1 MKSDARDGDSAAG
14 GSPATPKEA
23 PASRSPTAFS
33 MSTPATVGQPT
44 DNCSRKLWTCSKTPP
59 CPSRVPAAPP
69 DARSIDDVASGQE
82 EQPDRREQTNRGQ
95 HGIVVARPFGI
106 PVYISP
112 YWFVIAAVFSVI
124 YANDLSSTISGNTR
138 YIVAAAF
145 VILLYLSVLVH
156 ELAHSVVARGYGLP
170 VRRIVLNPLG
180 GVSEIERE
188 APTPGREFAV
198 AGAGPALSLVL
209 AAIGWGLDQ
218 LAPSGVTGALIR
230 QLMVANI
237 LVGLFTLLPGLP
249 LDGGRMLRAV
259 IWKITKKP
267 TTATI
272 AAAWVGRG
280 LAIALLAIPFFSGR
294 LSGGDIVSTLW
305 VVVIAAF
312 MWTGAT
318 QSIKATRFRERLP
331 ALQARRLARKAISV
345 SASTP
350 LAEAIRQADDAGAR
364 AIVVVDHDSKPIAI
378 VNEAAVTATPPQRR
392 PWVET
397 GSMARSIDPSLVLS
411 ADLQGMALLDAIR
424 RAPATEYLLVD
435 SPGPGFRVVST
446 R

>member
-1 MKSDARDGDSAAG
+1 M
-14 GSPATPKEA
+14 
-23 PASRSPTAFS
+23 
-33 MSTPATVGQPT
+33 
-44 DNCSRKLWTCSKTPP
+44 
-59 CPSRVPAAPP
+59 
-69 DARSIDDVASGQE
+69 ASGQE

-95 HGIVVARPFGI
+95 HGFVVARPFGI
-106 PVYISP
+106 PVYVSP
-112 YWFVIAAVFSVI
+112 YWFIIAGVFSVI

-138 YIVAAAF
+138 YVVAAAF
-145 VILLYLSVLVH
+145 VVLLYASVLVH

-170 VRRIVLNPLG
+170 VRRILLYPLG

-209 AAIGWGLDQ
+209 GAIGWGLAQ
-218 LAPSGVTGALIR
+218 VAPYGVTGALIR
-230 QLMVANI
+230 QLMVANFI
-237 LVGLFTLLPGLP
+237 VGVFNLLPGLP

-272 AAAWVGRG
+272 AAAWVGRV
-280 LAIALLAIPFFSGR
+280 LALALLAIPFFSGG
-294 LSGGDIVSTLW
+294 LAGGDIVSMIW

-350 LAEAIRQADDAGAR
+350 LAEAIRQADEAGAR

-378 VNEAAVTATPPQRR
+378 VNEAAVMATPPQRR
-392 PWVET
+392 PWVDT
-397 GSMARSIDPSLVLS
+397 GSMARSIDPSLVLN

-435 SPGPGFRVVST
+435 SSGQVVGVLAA
-446 R
+446 RDLDQVFAGV